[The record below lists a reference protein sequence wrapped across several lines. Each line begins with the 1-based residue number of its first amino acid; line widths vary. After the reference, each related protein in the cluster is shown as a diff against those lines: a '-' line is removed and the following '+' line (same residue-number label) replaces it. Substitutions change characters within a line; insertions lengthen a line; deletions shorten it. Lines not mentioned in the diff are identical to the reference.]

1 MYTGWQFDSWLYQY
15 FCVLVVGMVPIR
27 PFLLNLKH
35 LLLQVYFQSY
45 LLPLIWFIFPIISH
59 FYYFLYFFYSLYLW
73 FPDDPFALGFFARFF
88 SISDLT
94 IPLIEILDWI
104 LYCVKQLSSTIVSL
118 SPRLFSRSQCS
129 LMDQNVFV
137 FTFQCDLLIIYPP
150 NLR

>member
-1 MYTGWQFDSWLYQY
+1 MQLFTNIYKTL
-15 FCVLVVGMVPIR
+15 VLSFLIFLWRSMQIRKMLNWWMVYYSFTFISVL
-27 PFLLNLKH
+27 F
-35 LLLQVYFQSY
+35 
-45 LLPLIWFIFPIISH
+45 IWFLFPIIFH